1 MISKTKVLK
10 NSHRNYTNK
19 GSGFLANLILVFFLA
34 SMSWVS
40 VGCTHP
46 KTPAGHEGYIFHK
59 PLIFGKAEYRK
70 ILTGPSSTGLSWR
83 LYVIN
88 VDMRAKSYQE
98 DFQLLT
104 SDNLSVKFEVNTR
117 ISLRPNSSK
126 KVVER
131 WGGEKWFE
139 WNVKEPLRTTVRR
152 EITRISAIQIQLKTN
167 AVRQTIYERL
177 LKMYEGTPVQIESVD
192 IGNIQFPTRVTRAI
206 EKKIGQQQELERQEY
221 MLAKTKKEAAIK
233 VLESLKAAKQQII
246 ISSTLNPLYV
256 QRMAVGVY
264 KKLAESSNKT
274 VIMLPNS
281 ADGTGLPIVLDSQE
295 TKTLSP
301 EDKKFLEEMENKYMK
316 IAKKQKLP
324 LSDDMQKG
332 VKTTLPEDAMKT
344 EPSPPGTE
352 DSEDKALRTTT
363 KKSDD
368 AKKSEKAKG
377 KTPATDVKKKPVKED
392 KSSKSQPR
400 ENKENTD

>member
-1 MISKTKVLK
+1 MILKTKALK
-10 NSHRNYTNK
+10 NNHRNSTNK
-19 GSGFLANLILVFFLA
+19 SSGFFSKLILVALLA

-46 KTPAGHEGYIFHK
+46 ETPAGHEGYIFHK

-70 ILTGPSSTGLSWR
+70 TLTGPSSTGLSWR
-83 LYVIN
+83 LYAIN

-126 KVVER
+126 KIAEK

-233 VLESLKAAKQQII
+233 VLESLRAAKQQII

-281 ADGTGLPIVLDSQE
+281 SEGTGLPIVLDSQE
-295 TKTLSP
+295 TKKLSP
-301 EDKKFLEEMENKYMK
+301 QDKKLLEEMEKKYMK
-316 IAKKQKLP
+316 IAKNEKLP
-324 LSDDMQKG
+324 TTDDLQKG
-332 VKTTLPEDAMKT
+332 VKAPLPEDVMKKESTTPET
-344 EPSPPGTE
+344 EGSTE
-352 DSEDKALRTTT
+352 KAPRKTTT
-363 KKSDD
+363 ESDD
-368 AKKSEKAKG
+368 ANESENAKQKK
-377 KTPATDVKKKPVKED
+377 PATGAKKKPVKEV
-392 KSSKSQPR
+392 KTSKSQPR
-400 ENKENTD
+400 ENKKNTD